1 MFESIIIIKN
11 LINDTYE
18 QVLDYWN
25 DKPKEEIFDSIV

>member
-25 DKPKEEIFDSIV
+25 DKSKEETFDSIV